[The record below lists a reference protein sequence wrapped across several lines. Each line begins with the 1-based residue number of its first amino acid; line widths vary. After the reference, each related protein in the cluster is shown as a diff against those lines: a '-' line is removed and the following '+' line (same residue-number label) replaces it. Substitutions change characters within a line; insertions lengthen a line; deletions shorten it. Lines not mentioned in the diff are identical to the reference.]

1 MKAVIVQRVTRAS
14 PSLLRQGARVTKGN
28 GVVAFE
34 IVSKPTRITL
44 WHVTPASGYP
54 PVARSGHEH
63 TTSGSSTQLEE
74 PELETLASSGSSED
88 QMLTSAAPR
97 TTTEPEVRFPWKMV
111 IGWLLALFGLA
122 GCTTTIPTGMG
133 GVEWTPTQGTLKEPL
148 TEGFHV
154 VSPFS
159 DVYIIDLREQQRL
172 EELEVLTNNGLTVT
186 LSTSVLFQPIA
197 GQLYQLKTQVE
208 TDYYSVLIAPSLR
221 SSARKVVGRY
231 SPEEVYSTK
240 RDEVEREIFNDVTK
254 RNEGK
259 PVRVNSI
266 LIRQVR
272 LPKMV
277 ETAIERKLEQEQ
289 KALEMEF
296 VLDRERKEAERKKIE
311 ATGIADYQQIIST
324 GLSDRLLEWKGIDA
338 TEKLA
343 TSSNS
348 KIIVIGAGKG
358 GLPVILNPGA
368 TEPKQQQP

>member
-1 MKAVIVQRVTRAS
+1 
-14 PSLLRQGARVTKGN
+14 
-28 GVVAFE
+28 
-34 IVSKPTRITL
+34 
-44 WHVTPASGYP
+44 
-54 PVARSGHEH
+54 
-63 TTSGSSTQLEE
+63 
-74 PELETLASSGSSED
+74 
-88 QMLTSAAPR
+88 MLTKAAPR
-97 TTTEPEVRFPWKMV
+97 TTTESQVRFPWKMV
-111 IGWLLALFGLA
+111 IGWLLALFGLV

-154 VSPFS
+154 TSPFS

-172 EELEVLTNNGLTVT
+172 EELDVLTNNGLTVT
-186 LSTSVLFQPIA
+186 LSTSVLYQPVA
-197 GQLYQLKTQVE
+197 SQLYQLQTEVE

-240 RDEVEREIFNDVTK
+240 RDE
-254 RNEGK
+254 GK
-259 PVRVNSI
+259 PVRVSSI
-266 LIRQVR
+266 LIRQIR

-277 ETAIERKLEQEQ
+277 QIAIERKLEQEQ

-358 GLPVILNPGA
+358 GLPVILNPGGA
-368 TEPKQQQP
+368 ERRQSSQA

>member
-1 MKAVIVQRVTRAS
+1 MVQPNEELSCYAAQRGRAS
-14 PSLLRQGARVTKGN
+14 VEAPLNLK
-28 GVVAFE
+28 
-34 IVSKPTRITL
+34 
-44 WHVTPASGYP
+44 
-54 PVARSGHEH
+54 
-63 TTSGSSTQLEE
+63 
-74 PELETLASSGSSED
+74 ED
-88 QMLTSAAPR
+88 EMAPR
-97 TTTEPEVRFPWKMV
+97 TKCLATAEAQIGFPWKMV
-111 IGWLLALFGLA
+111 IGWLLALFGFA
-122 GCTTTIPTGMG
+122 GCTTTIPTGMA

-148 TEGFHV
+148 TEGFHIT
-154 VSPFS
+154 SPFS
-159 DVYIIDLREQQRL
+159 DVYMIDLREQQHL

-186 LSTSVLFQPIA
+186 LSTSVLFQPVA
-197 GQLYQLKTQVE
+197 SQLYQLKTQVE
-208 TDYYSVLIAPSLR
+208 TDYYDVLISPSIR

-240 RDEVEREIFNDVTK
+240 RDEVEREIFSDVSK

-277 ETAIERKLEQEQ
+277 QVAIERKLEQEQ

-324 GLSDRLLEWKGIDA
+324 GLSDKLLEWKGIDA

-348 KIIVIGAGKG
+348 KIIVIGAGQG
-358 GLPVILNPGA
+358 GLPVILNPGGA
-368 TEPKQQQP
+368 EPRQASQP